1 MAVEVAPAGGIL
13 GEGGHFAHIVEKGS
27 PPQRQYRRYGFHHM
41 GGISDMDDKALA
53 LLSALAPFLSERRRT
68 KLDGI
73 TKAMTVAGVY
83 KGVKKI

>member
-1 MAVEVAPAGGIL
+1 MDDKLRSVLGNPELMARIAAAVNGTAAEEPVKEVYA
-13 GEGGHFAHIVEKGS
+13 S
-27 PPQRQYRRYGFHHM
+27 PVQEAR
-41 GGISDMDDKALA
+41 SDKALA